1 MFYFDVLSNS
11 KSIVFYGICLD
22 YEDMTKSDTT
32 DTPKTKESD
41 MSDLDS
47 KEIAAQRKN
56 EQRKDLKILT
66 PNQILSR
73 LSVSSAQLK
82 GGNNSEKLKNEIR
95 QLLYYLY
102 RSKIFTKQL

>member
-1 MFYFDVLSNS
+1 
-11 KSIVFYGICLD
+11 
-22 YEDMTKSDTT
+22 MTKSDTT

-41 MSDLDS
+41 MLDLDS

-56 EQRKDLKILT
+56 EQRKGLKILT

-82 GGNNSEKLKNEIR
+82 GGNYS
-95 QLLYYLY
+95 
-102 RSKIFTKQL
+102 

>member
-1 MFYFDVLSNS
+1 
-11 KSIVFYGICLD
+11 
-22 YEDMTKSDTT
+22 MTKSDTA

-41 MSDLDS
+41 MPDLDS

-56 EQRKDLKILT
+56 EQRKGLKILT
-66 PNQILSR
+66 PNQIFSR
-73 LSVSSAQLK
+73 LSVSSAQSK

-102 RSKIFTKQL
+102 RSKIFTKQLYKSFIDII

>member
-1 MFYFDVLSNS
+1 
-11 KSIVFYGICLD
+11 
-22 YEDMTKSDTT
+22 MTKSDTT

-41 MSDLDS
+41 MPDLDS

-56 EQRKDLKILT
+56 EQRKGLKILT

-73 LSVSSAQLK
+73 LSVSSAQSK
-82 GGNNSEKLKNEIR
+82 GGNNSEKVKNEIR

-102 RSKIFTKQL
+102 RSKIFTKQLYKSFIDII